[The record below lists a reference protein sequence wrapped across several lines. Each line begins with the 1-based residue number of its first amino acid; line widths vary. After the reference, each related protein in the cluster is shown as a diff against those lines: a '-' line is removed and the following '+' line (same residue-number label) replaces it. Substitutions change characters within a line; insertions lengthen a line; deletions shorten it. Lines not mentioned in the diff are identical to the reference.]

1 MMKSKFTHSILIISV
16 LLIAFSCRQ
25 GSKPNQ
31 DIEKKE
37 GVVDWSFA
45 HQFYLE
51 NITETI
57 TLLEK
62 LYHIEPS
69 TQEAKDVFKQ
79 LRITFKKAEPFASY
93 LNSEVGHRVNGPA
106 LPVVTDDSQKILH
119 PVGLQKLEE
128 SIFEGVES
136 DGRFKTE
143 VEITLGMLKML
154 QNEVKNRELTPLRFF
169 IATHQQLLR
178 IISFSLAGFDTP
190 VTGISISEIK
200 VSLRSLVTIYDNT
213 LKTLVLE
220 KDKNLDQEFHEN
232 VDRAIVFIDS
242 GSDFETFDRFTFIR
256 DYMNPITKNWVDI
269 RKTIA
274 IWKPVDNKPFNFD
287 APTFF
292 EEDAFNLAFFTPA
305 VNQNPNAAKIALGKR
320 LFNDPK
326 VSGNGKMACVSC
338 HNPGK
343 GWGDGMALGMDNEGQ
358 PLQRNTPTLI
368 NSAFQQAFF
377 WDGRSPNIL
386 DQISSVFNNE
396 REFASSVHQFDTDI
410 LQDSTYLDQFKEAFG
425 GISGRNTQIIKS
437 ISSYIATLNGFNSK
451 FDRNI
456 RGEEDTFTEEE
467 KLGFNLFMGKGLC
480 ATCHFIPLTNGTVPP
495 FFKEHESE
503 VIGVPETAANKKLDD
518 DLGRYLLPNS
528 NLEVYYGM
536 FKTPTVRNVEVTA
549 PYMHNGVYQTL
560 EEVVNFYNLGGGG
573 GIGFDLS
580 YQTLPFD
587 NLELSKEEENALV
600 AFMRTLT
607 DVEVDTPFTY

>member
-25 GSKPNQ
+25 DPKPNQ

-37 GVVDWSFA
+37 GIVDWSFA

-269 RKTIA
+269 RKTVA

-287 APTFF
+287 ASTFF

-425 GISGRNTQIIKS
+425 GISGRNTQIIKA

>member
-25 GSKPNQ
+25 GPKPNQ

-37 GVVDWSFA
+37 GIVDWSFA

-269 RKTIA
+269 RKTVA

-425 GISGRNTQIIKS
+425 RISGRNTQIIKA

-456 RGEEDTFTEEE
+456 RGEEDTFTDEE

-573 GIGFDLS
+573 GIGFDLP

-607 DVEVDTPFTY
+607 DLEVDTPFTY